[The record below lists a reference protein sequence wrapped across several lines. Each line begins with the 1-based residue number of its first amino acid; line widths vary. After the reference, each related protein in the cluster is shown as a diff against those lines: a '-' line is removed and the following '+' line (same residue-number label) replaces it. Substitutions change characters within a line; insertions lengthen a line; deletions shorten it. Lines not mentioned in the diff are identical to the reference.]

1 MWAPLKYALWGK
13 FCEGFELVTQKDA
26 IIDNK
31 ALGKVGTSSIAEL
44 DLKALFKRSWKAD
57 LKICHLILLSFYSV
71 EVRSTGPNIHLG
83 L

>member
-1 MWAPLKYALWGK
+1 MPSGENSVKVLNLSLKRMP
-13 FCEGFELVTQKDA
+13 
-26 IIDNK
+26 IIDNR
-31 ALGKVGTSSIAEL
+31 ALGKMGTSSIAEL